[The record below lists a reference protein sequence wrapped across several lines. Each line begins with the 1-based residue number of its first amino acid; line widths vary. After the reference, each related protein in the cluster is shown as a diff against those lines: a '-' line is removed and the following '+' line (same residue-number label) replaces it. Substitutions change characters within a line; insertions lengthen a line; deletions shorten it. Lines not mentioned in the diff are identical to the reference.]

1 MTARRGEVWFLDF
14 DPVVGREQAGYRP
27 ALVLSSD
34 IANGA
39 GMVTVHP
46 ITSKSRPYPTR
57 VGIIP
62 PDGGLQVP
70 SWVMGEQ
77 PRTVDARRLR
87 RLVGNVSAPV
97 MRRVEDV
104 VRILLGL

>member
-1 MTARRGEVWFLDF
+1 VWFLDF
-14 DPVVGREQAGYRP
+14 DPVVGHEQAGYRP

-34 IANGA
+34 VANGT
-39 GMVTVHP
+39 GMVTVLP

-57 VGIIP
+57 IAITP

-77 PRTVDARRLR
+77 PRTVDARRLKR
-87 RLVGNVSAPV
+87 IVGSVSAPV
-97 MRRVEDV
+97 MKRVEDV
-104 VRILLGL
+104 VRILLEL